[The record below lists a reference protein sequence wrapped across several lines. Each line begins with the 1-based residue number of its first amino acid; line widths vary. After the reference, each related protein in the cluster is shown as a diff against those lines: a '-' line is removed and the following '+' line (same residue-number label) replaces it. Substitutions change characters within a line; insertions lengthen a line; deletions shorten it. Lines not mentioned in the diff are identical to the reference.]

1 MTIKIHGL
9 DDIKRKLESLPDK
22 MQKNV
27 LASGNRAVANQ
38 VKKRAQAATTNETMK
53 KGLIAKQ
60 AAFNGLKSR
69 NKWAFIVGVRKPF
82 SSLAHLFEFG
92 TAERVQTTTG
102 RRTGRMAASP
112 FLRPAQ
118 ESMGASEIEAI
129 WSKAAGRNLDRQLA
143 KLK

>member
-9 DDIKRKLESLPDK
+9 DEIKRKLESLPDK

-38 VKKRAQAATTNETMK
+38 VKKRAQSAAPNETMK
-53 KGLIAKQ
+53 KGLKVIQ
-60 AAFNGLKSR
+60 AHFNGTR
-69 NKWAFIVGVRKPF
+69 VGNKWRFLVGVRKPF
-82 SSLAHLFEFG
+82 SNLTHLFEFG
-92 TAERVQTTTG
+92 TVERFTKG
-102 RRTGRMAASP
+102 GARRGRMSPSP
-112 FLRPAQ
+112 FMRPAQ

-129 WSKAAGRNLDRQLA
+129 WSKAASRNLDRQLD